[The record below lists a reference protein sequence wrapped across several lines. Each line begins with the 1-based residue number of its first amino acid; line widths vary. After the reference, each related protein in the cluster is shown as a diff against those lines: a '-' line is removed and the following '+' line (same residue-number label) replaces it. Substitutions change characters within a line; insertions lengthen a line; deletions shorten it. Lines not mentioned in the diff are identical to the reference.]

1 MKSDTEME
9 MVFKSQLVSLQNQK
23 KRGKKKEEA
32 KKGIAKYLCED
43 TDSEDS
49 NDSLNDDDNDDL
61 TSGGYLGAKSIMQQ
75 DEHPSKLIDLEL
87 LNLLKFCGDLF
98 TTYKHNNEDYQE
110 EIMLKSI
117 ELGKKQ
123 KQKVLVLDMDETMV
137 SARFKSRM
145 PPGFVTTFVV
155 DFQDQPIH
163 VRVRPY
169 LQDCLERLSQLYEIV
184 VFTAGVQEYADKIL
198 DQIDPERK
206 IIKKRM
212 YRQDCIQVQDF
223 FVKDLDVFID
233 REKENIVIVDNS
245 IMSFAFDLDNGVPIQ
260 SFMGNEEEDKE
271 LLFLISF
278 LEEAFYTQDV
288 RPSIREAFKLSYL
301 MGTIENDTDAA
312 NAAKK

>member
-1 MKSDTEME
+1 
-9 MVFKSQLVSLQNQK
+9 
-23 KRGKKKEEA
+23 
-32 KKGIAKYLCED
+32 
-43 TDSEDS
+43 
-49 NDSLNDDDNDDL
+49 
-61 TSGGYLGAKSIMQQ
+61 MQQ

-98 TTYKHNNEDYQE
+98 NTYKHNNEDYQE

-169 LQDCLERLSQLYEIV
+169 LQDCLERLSQLYEII

-301 MGTIENDTDAA
+301 MGTIENDTEAA

>member
-1 MKSDTEME
+1 M
-9 MVFKSQLVSLQNQK
+9 
-23 KRGKKKEEA
+23 R
-32 KKGIAKYLCED
+32 I
-43 TDSEDS
+43 
-49 NDSLNDDDNDDL
+49 
-61 TSGGYLGAKSIMQQ
+61 
-75 DEHPSKLIDLEL
+75 
-87 LNLLKFCGDLF
+87 
-98 TTYKHNNEDYQE
+98 
-110 EIMLKSI
+110 
-117 ELGKKQ
+117 
-123 KQKVLVLDMDETMV
+123 
-137 SARFKSRM
+137 
-145 PPGFVTTFVV
+145 
-155 DFQDQPIH
+155 
-163 VRVRPY
+163 RPY

-223 FVKDLDVFID
+223 FIKDLDVFID

-301 MGTIENDTDAA
+301 IGTIENDTEAA